1 MFFSFIPSSS
11 CPPASSPLSKNNYQL
26 ERMKAS
32 KCFFQYSWSQPAVSL
47 RILLFMSQG
56 SIIHSWGSAS
66 ALFQIPKLADTHYW
80 LVLLRLRWE
89 KEYFLLPRKS
99 LPQIAL
105 PILFPW
111 LWWLWCWELKLQSP
125 DNRAKAFLLHHM
137 TALKYSLKKV
147 MQYA

>member
-1 MFFSFIPSSS
+1 MFFSFIPISS

-47 RILLFMSQG
+47 RILLFMPQG

-111 LWWLWCWELKLQSP
+111 LLATDDCDVGNWNCNHLITGQKLFCCTTWQP
-125 DNRAKAFLLHHM
+125 WNIL
-137 TALKYSLKKV
+137 
-147 MQYA
+147 